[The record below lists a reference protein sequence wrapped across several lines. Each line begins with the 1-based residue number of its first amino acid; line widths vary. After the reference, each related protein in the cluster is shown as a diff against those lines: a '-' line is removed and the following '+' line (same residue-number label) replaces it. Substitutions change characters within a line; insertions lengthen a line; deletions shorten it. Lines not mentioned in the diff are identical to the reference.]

1 MRGKSRKTV
10 IGKPPCKSIVSAPT
24 RWKKFHLAI
33 KFEFSTSNNEAE
45 YEAFLAERELAIAFG
60 AKKIVIYSDSQL
72 VVNQIQGSYEAR
84 EEKMVKYLLKAK
96 EMLNKFEES
105 SVQVSRIDNVGADRL
120 DKLASS
126 MAAIR
131 SRRITFSHQIGGSG
145 AIGRSYVR
153 RPNVSKLKRDIV
165 KFLTQGTTPTTR
177 RRREL

>member
-10 IGKPPCKSIVSAPT
+10 IGKTPMQVHSISSNELEEIS
-24 RWKKFHLAI
+24 FAI

-105 SVQVSRIDNVGADRL
+105 SVQVSRMTMLVLID
-120 DKLASS
+120 
-126 MAAIR
+126 
-131 SRRITFSHQIGGSG
+131 
-145 AIGRSYVR
+145 
-153 RPNVSKLKRDIV
+153 
-165 KFLTQGTTPTTR
+165 
-177 RRREL
+177 

>member
-1 MRGKSRKTV
+1 MRLNMRHSWQKGISYSLR
-10 IGKPPCKSIVSAPT
+10 S
-24 RWKKFHLAI
+24 
-33 KFEFSTSNNEAE
+33 
-45 YEAFLAERELAIAFG
+45 
-60 AKKIVIYSDSQL
+60 KKIVIYSDSQL

-131 SRRITFSHQIGGSG
+131 SRRITFLSSDRAAVEQ
-145 AIGRSYVR
+145 
-153 RPNVSKLKRDIV
+153 
-165 KFLTQGTTPTTR
+165 
-177 RRREL
+177 

>member
-24 RWKKFHLAI
+24 SWKKFHLAI

-131 SRRITFSHQIGGSG
+131 SRRI
-145 AIGRSYVR
+145 
-153 RPNVSKLKRDIV
+153 N
-165 KFLTQGTTPTTR
+165 FLSSDRAAVEQ
-177 RRREL
+177 

>member
-10 IGKPPCKSIVSAPT
+10 IGKPPCKSIASAPT
-24 RWKKFHLAI
+24 SWKKFHLAI

-45 YEAFLAERELAIAFG
+45 YEAFLAERDLAIAFG
-60 AKKIVIYSDSQL
+60 AKKIDIYSDSQL
-72 VVNQIQGSYEAR
+72 VIQGSYEAR

-105 SVQVSRIDNVGADRL
+105 SVQVSRMDNVGADRL

-131 SRRITFSHQIGGSG
+131 SRRI
-145 AIGRSYVR
+145 
-153 RPNVSKLKRDIV
+153 N
-165 KFLTQGTTPTTR
+165 FLSSDRAAVEQ
-177 RRREL
+177 